1 MRTKMGKEMWTR
13 TKEERELWIEGG
25 VETAVRRAKRAQG
38 CLKLLSLDTEEKMN
52 EERR

>member
-1 MRTKMGKEMWTR
+1 MWIKTKK
-13 TKEERELWIEGG
+13 ERELWIEGG
-25 VETAVRRAKRAQG
+25 VETAVRCAKRARG

>member
-1 MRTKMGKEMWTR
+1 MDGRWCGDSCETR
-13 TKEERELWIEGG
+13 AR
-25 VETAVRRAKRAQG
+25 G